1 MLLGALWG
9 VPGGFQG
16 VARRSLGCSGG
27 FPGCCLLGALW
38 GVPGGLQG
46 VARVFWAVYRELL
59 GALWGVPGGFQ
70 GVARR
75 SLGCSGWFP
84 GCC

>member
-1 MLLGALWG
+1 MLAG
-9 VPGGFQG
+9 
-16 VARRSLGCSGG
+16 
-27 FPGCCLLGALW
+27 
-38 GVPGGLQG
+38 
-46 VARVFWAVYRELL
+46 VFWAVYRELL